1 MKNENMNELE
11 VTFSGIT
18 GKDKVLCPYG
28 AAANTLLPAFGI
40 KDDEITALRV
50 NNEIRPLK
58 TRLAVNSV
66 LEPVMADSPEG
77 AQIYRRSLSFLL
89 FIASRKLFP
98 DRSLFIGHSLG
109 NSYYFTFD
117 SGEPPGEKEI
127 AAIRQEM
134 ESLIQQDLPVTF
146 KYLAYEEALELFRKN
161 RQADT
166 VLLLDQRCSSRI
178 KVNECNGYIDIF
190 TEPLVSRTG
199 VLSAFELMLY
209 KEGFLLRFPAA
220 GKDKKIPPFA
230 DDPKIF
236 EIYDEYKNW
245 GRIVGVRVVG
255 ELNSLVAKRN
265 ILDYVRIVESY
276 QARKMAEIAERICEE
291 KDRIKT
297 VLIAGPSSSGKTT
310 SAKKLSI
317 ELMVMGITPI
327 AISLDDYYVGTER
340 TPKNE
345 KGEPDY
351 ECLEALDIPFLNKQL
366 LALYRGE
373 EITLPVYDF
382 KTGSRS
388 NSPGKKICM
397 AESSTLLIIE
407 GIHALNDALTP
418 AIPQDTKYK
427 VYVSA
432 LTQLNLDGH
441 NRIPT
446 SDNRLL
452 RRIVRD
458 NQFRGKDAAGTIKMW
473 PDVQNGERK
482 HIFPFQNTADSAFN
496 SALDYEISVLKYY
509 ADPLLRAV
517 KPGQREYAE
526 ASRLLSFLEN
536 FAPIQPH
543 YVPGTSILREFI
555 GDSEFT
561 Y

>member
-66 LEPVMADSPEG
+66 LEPVMADSSEG

-199 VLSAFELMLY
+199 VLSAFELMPY

-351 ECLEALDIPFLNKQL
+351 ECLEALDIPFLNEHL